1 MADNNKVLFG
11 FSELHIGTYT
21 VAGDGT
27 VTLGTPYHQKGA
39 VGYSPEADNEEV
51 DFYADNID
59 YFNEQTTSTRSG
71 DLVVAKFDDEFK
83 TQFLGYKRSTGG
95 GLAEVINPVK
105 PKVYVAFQIDGDV
118 DNVKYIMYNGS
129 LGSIDR
135 EFNTMEGT
143 REPVTESIPA
153 KFIGDKQSGIIVDA
167 YHPGDTGYDNLFT
180 APPVPGI
187 ATNQSNG

>member
-21 VAGDGT
+21 VDDDGN
-27 VTLGTPYHQKGA
+27 VTLGEPYHQKGA

-51 DFYADNID
+51 DFWADNVD
-59 YFNEQTTSTRSG
+59 YFNEQTTGTRSG
-71 DLVVAKFDDEFK
+71 DLVVAKFDDTFK
-83 TQFLGYKRSTGG
+83 EQFLGYKRSSGG

-105 PKVYVAFQIDGDV
+105 PRVYVAFQIDGDV
-118 DNVKYIMYNGS
+118 DNVRHIMYNGS

-143 REPVTESIPA
+143 REPVTESLPV
-153 KFIGDKQSGIIVDA
+153 KFIGDKASGIIVDN
-167 YHPGDTGYDNLFT
+167 YHPGDAGYEDLFSN
-180 APPVPGI
+180 PPVPGL
-187 ATNQSNG
+187 ADESES